1 MSDLIKS
8 FIYMTES
15 FSIIMF
21 YIHKKINTMKSSN
34 FIKMRLL
41 KSFLL
46 LFALLFSQYASD
58 YDFMVDGLCYNKNSD
73 GTTVKVT
80 YQIND
85 SGNNYSSLSGTL
97 EIPAT
102 VAWEGVTYSVTTI
115 GEYAFRYNQTITS
128 VTIPLSVTL
137 IDNSAFYNCNKLTSV
152 IIPNSV
158 TSIGSEAFYNSG
170 KLASVTIP
178 ASVTSI
184 GEYAFVNCSGITAV
198 SVDDG
203 NLAYDSR
210 DNCNAIIETGTN
222 TLIFGC
228 RNTVIPNTVTSI
240 GGNAFANCWG
250 LFSVS
255 IPSSVTTIGSGAFN
269 GCYNMTSVTIPNSV
283 TDIGEYAFKGCTKL
297 SSINIPS
304 SVTSIG
310 SNAFYECP
318 GLTSVN
324 VPNLTF
330 LGEFA
335 FWNCQNL
342 ASLNIGNSLPS
353 IEPYTFSGCSALTE
367 IIIPNSATSIG
378 QCAFMGCTNMTSVTI
393 GSSVTSID
401 NNAFYDCNN
410 LRSIHSKIQNP
421 ENLTYGRYIFDG
433 VSINYCKVYVPVGTL
448 ESYQFTAPW
457 NSFMNIFEEG
467 GGQTPIRGDVDGD
480 GVVTSADITAIY
492 NILLGQDE

>member
-1 MSDLIKS
+1 
-8 FIYMTES
+8 
-15 FSIIMF
+15 
-21 YIHKKINTMKSSN
+21 MKCSN

-46 LFALLFSQYASD
+46 LFALLFSQYASA

-80 YQIND
+80 YQINN

-310 SNAFYECP
+310 RY
-318 GLTSVN
+318 
-324 VPNLTF
+324 
-330 LGEFA
+330 
-335 FWNCQNL
+335 
-342 ASLNIGNSLPS
+342 
-353 IEPYTFSGCSALTE
+353 
-367 IIIPNSATSIG
+367 
-378 QCAFMGCTNMTSVTI
+378 
-393 GSSVTSID
+393 
-401 NNAFYDCNN
+401 AFYDCNN
-410 LRSIHSKIQNP
+410 LRSIYSKIQNP